1 MSKTPA
7 YLGVISIVIVGLAG
21 VVVLTVFDK
30 DTAPLISLF
39 TTTLPIAITAGVTF
53 YSIDKVKAQTAKIAK
68 SVNGNTST
76 LLELATRNNLTVE
89 EQHEIARIENENRDL
104 IAGKHAAS

>member
-7 YLGVISIVIVGLAG
+7 YIGVISIVIVGLIG

-30 DTAPLISLF
+30 DAGPLISLF

-53 YSIDKVKAQTAKIAK
+53 YSIDKVKTQTEKIAK
-68 SVNGNTST
+68 STNGNTSF
-76 LLELATRNNLTVE
+76 LLDLVKDNNLTI
-89 EQHEIARIENENRDL
+89 EQQEEIARIENENRDL
-104 IAGKHAAS
+104 LAGRHAA